1 MKLGDGLLLRIYS
14 DQVDLR
20 LYEWCDELTRAGE
33 LFFLVSEDAGGMSYV
48 RAVSADQVI
57 EVVTAPNDVQQE
69 TGYVVKTL
77 AGGEDEVY
85 PSKKKAEAGQAF
97 MLHYAVNRPVG
108 TVRGESDLAPVL
120 RWLSRYSGWLEDRAR
135 LNRYRNTFVFQVKAR
150 FADEEQRL
158 ARQSALALNP
168 PQPGSILVTDESEEW
183 SVLSPKLE
191 SHEAGE
197 DGLALKKMIAAG
209 SGVPMHFLAEPEGST
224 RTTAEAA
231 GGPTYRRFEQ
241 RQRYFCALLEDLIG
255 AVLDRRGF
263 GGAKV
268 KVTGGDLSARDNAAL
283 AVAGS
288 AVASFMQSLRDR
300 QVIDD
305 KEMLR
310 LIYLFLGENVD
321 LEDVLRAGE
330 KATPPLAPP
339 QPEAG
344 EGSRPRRGGPSTGHR
359 SGVDAGPDVKVK
371 VDADT
376 GDVKTNE

>member
-1 MKLGDGLLLRIYS
+1 M
-14 DQVDLR
+14 
-20 LYEWCDELTRAGE
+20 
-33 LFFLVSEDAGGMSYV
+33 
-48 RAVSADQVI
+48 
-57 EVVTAPNDVQQE
+57 
-69 TGYVVKTL
+69 
-77 AGGEDEVY
+77 
-85 PSKKKAEAGQAF
+85 
-97 MLHYAVNRPVG
+97 YAIR
-108 TVRGESDLAPVL
+108 SHA
-120 RWLSRYSGWLEDRAR
+120 
-135 LNRYRNTFVFQVKAR
+135 
-150 FADEEQRL
+150 
-158 ARQSALALNP
+158 ALNP

-241 RQRYFCALLEDLIG
+241 RQRFFCALLEDLIG
-255 AVLDRRGF
+255 AVLARRGF
-263 GGAKV
+263 PPERRDGVAGVKV

-344 EGSRPRRGGPSTGHR
+344 EGNGRRSGHR
-359 SGVDAGPDVKVK
+359 SGVDAGPNVKVK